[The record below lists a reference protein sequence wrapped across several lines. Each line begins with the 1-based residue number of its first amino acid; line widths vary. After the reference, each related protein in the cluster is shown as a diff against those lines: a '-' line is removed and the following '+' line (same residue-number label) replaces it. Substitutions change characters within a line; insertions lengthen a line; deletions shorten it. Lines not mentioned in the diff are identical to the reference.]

1 MEWSSSHG
9 PSLVNDLFMKILLVE
24 DEPHIAQNI
33 KKGLE
38 IKSYVVDVVYEGQK
52 GLDFALAEDYDV
64 IILDWMLPGMS
75 GQKIAKEL
83 RKEGSST
90 PILMLTAKTTID
102 SRVQGLDSG
111 ADDYLGKPFA
121 FKELLARIR
130 ALSRRGQKPVQT
142 DLSVGDLTLDPTS
155 YQVKRADQEIHLS
168 KQEFALLEFLMRH
181 PGRVFSKEELLEKVW
196 SFDSD
201 ILPNTVQVYIGYLRN
216 KIDKPFP
223 KLPALIQTVRGFGY
237 KIEAQ
242 LLEDNKNNKNKK

>member
-1 MEWSSSHG
+1 
-9 PSLVNDLFMKILLVE
+9 MKILLVE

-38 IKSYVVDVVYEGQK
+38 MKSYVVDMVHDGQK

-64 IILDWMLPGMS
+64 IILDWMLPKMS
-75 GQKIAKEL
+75 GHDIAKEL

-130 ALSRRGQKPVQT
+130 ALSRRAQKPVQT
-142 DLSVGDLTLDPTS
+142 DLLVGDLALDTGN
-155 YQVKRADQEIHLS
+155 YQVKRADREIHLS

-181 PGRVFSKEELLEKVW
+181 PGQVFSKEELLEKVW
-196 SFDSD
+196 SFDSN

-242 LLEDNKNNKNKK
+242 PLENNKNNTKNK

>member
-1 MEWSSSHG
+1 
-9 PSLVNDLFMKILLVE
+9 MKILLVE

-83 RKEGSST
+83 RKAGNST
-90 PILMLTAKTTID
+90 PILMLTAKTTIN

-142 DLSVGDLTLDPTS
+142 DLLVGDLTLEPTN
-155 YQVKRADQEIHLS
+155 YQVKRAGHEIHLS

-181 PGRVFSKEELLEKVW
+181 PGQVFSKEELLEKVW

-242 LLEDNKNNKNKK
+242 VLEDNKN

>member
-1 MEWSSSHG
+1 
-9 PSLVNDLFMKILLVE
+9 MKILLVE

-83 RKEGSST
+83 RKAGNST
-90 PILMLTAKTTID
+90 PILMLTAKTTIN

-142 DLSVGDLTLDPTS
+142 NLLVGDLTLEPTN
-155 YQVKRADQEIHLS
+155 YQVKRAGQEIHLS

-181 PGRVFSKEELLEKVW
+181 PGQVFSKEELLEKVW

-242 LLEDNKNNKNKK
+242 LLEDNKN

>member
-1 MEWSSSHG
+1 
-9 PSLVNDLFMKILLVE
+9 
-24 DEPHIAQNI
+24 
-33 KKGLE
+33 
-38 IKSYVVDVVYEGQK
+38 
-52 GLDFALAEDYDV
+52 V

-83 RKEGSST
+83 RKAGNST
-90 PILMLTAKTTID
+90 PILMLTAKTTIN

-142 DLSVGDLTLDPTS
+142 DLLVGDLTLDPTN
-155 YQVKRADQEIHLS
+155 YQVKRAGQEIHLS

-181 PGRVFSKEELLEKVW
+181 PGQVFSKEDLLEKVW

-242 LLEDNKNNKNKK
+242 FLEDNKNNKNKK

>member
-1 MEWSSSHG
+1 
-9 PSLVNDLFMKILLVE
+9 MKILLVE

-38 IKSYVVDVVYEGQK
+38 IKSYVVDVVHEGQE

-83 RKEGSST
+83 RKAGNST
-90 PILMLTAKTTID
+90 PILMLTAKTTIN

-142 DLSVGDLTLDPTS
+142 DLLVGDLTLDPTN
-155 YQVKRADQEIHLS
+155 YQVKRAGQEIHLS

-181 PGRVFSKEELLEKVW
+181 PGQVFSKEDLLEKVW

-242 LLEDNKNNKNKK
+242 FLEDNKNNKNKK

>member
-1 MEWSSSHG
+1 
-9 PSLVNDLFMKILLVE
+9 MKILLVE

-83 RKEGSST
+83 RKAGNST
-90 PILMLTAKTTID
+90 PILMLTAKTTIN

-142 DLSVGDLTLDPTS
+142 DLLVGDLTLEPTN
-155 YQVKRADQEIHLS
+155 YQVKRAGHEIHLS

-181 PGRVFSKEELLEKVW
+181 PGQVFSKEELLEKVW

-242 LLEDNKNNKNKK
+242 LLEDNKN

>member
-1 MEWSSSHG
+1 
-9 PSLVNDLFMKILLVE
+9 MKILLVE

-83 RKEGSST
+83 RKAGNST
-90 PILMLTAKTTID
+90 PILMLTAKTTIN

-142 DLSVGDLTLDPTS
+142 DLLVGDLTLDPTN
-155 YQVKRADQEIHLS
+155 YQVKRAGQEIHLS

-181 PGRVFSKEELLEKVW
+181 PGQVFSKEDLLEKVW

-242 LLEDNKNNKNKK
+242 FLEDNKNNKNKK

>member
-1 MEWSSSHG
+1 
-9 PSLVNDLFMKILLVE
+9 MKILLVE

-38 IKSYVVDVVYEGQK
+38 MKSYVVDVVHDGQE

-64 IILDWMLPGMS
+64 IILDWMLPKMS
-75 GQKIAKEL
+75 GHDITKEL

-90 PILMLTAKTTID
+90 PILMLTAKTTIN

-130 ALSRRGQKPVQT
+130 ALSRRSQKPVQT
-142 DLSVGDLTLDPTS
+142 DLLVGNLALDTNN
-155 YQVKRADQEIHLS
+155 YQVKRAGQEIHLS

-181 PGRVFSKEELLEKVW
+181 PGQIFSKEELLEKVW

-223 KLPALIQTVRGFGY
+223 KLFALIQTVRGFGY

-242 LLEDNKNNKNKK
+242 PLENNEDNIKNKK

>member
-1 MEWSSSHG
+1 
-9 PSLVNDLFMKILLVE
+9 MKILLVE

-83 RKEGSST
+83 RKAGNST
-90 PILMLTAKTTID
+90 PILMLTAKTTIN

-142 DLSVGDLTLDPTS
+142 DLLVGDLTLEPTN
-155 YQVKRADQEIHLS
+155 YQVKRAGHEIHLS
-168 KQEFALLEFLMRH
+168 KQEFALLEFFMRH
-181 PGRVFSKEELLEKVW
+181 PGQVFSKEELLEKVW

-242 LLEDNKNNKNKK
+242 LLEDNKN